1 VTNVPAY
8 STQSVAQM
16 VLAYLCHDAC
26 AVDRNLAAA
35 ANWPAAPDFCLLTQP
50 MRELAGKTMT
60 LVGKGAIGS
69 AVGGIATALGVSS
82 FIISTSLYIA
92 NSSTTN
98 APC

>member
-26 AVDRNLAAA
+26 AVEGNLAAA
-35 ANWPAAPDFCLLTQP
+35 AKWPTAPDFCLLTQP

-69 AVGGIATALGVSS
+69 AVGGIASALRVRTVLMCLTCTRT
-82 FIISTSLYIA
+82 ILITILQ
-92 NSSTTN
+92 
-98 APC
+98 